1 MCDKV
6 REAEMEHYEKEMYK
20 YEDDEEDEEFGRYRR
35 GGRRMGMFGRRSMYD
50 KDDYEKRD
58 YERVEHEY
66 DPYEYSRRATRYVRY

>member
-1 MCDKV
+1 
-6 REAEMEHYEKEMYK
+6 
-20 YEDDEEDEEFGRYRR
+20 
-35 GGRRMGMFGRRSMYD
+35 MGMFGRRSMYD